1 MPPVLRQEQIS
12 KPVSTSQAPI
22 PKQAVSKP
30 TKTNQQKDPAKTK
43 MDTGALHQIS
53 LKINQN
59 KEKPGPETQDN
70 ITALSDIPSEEYS
83 HEQFTTVWEK
93 LATSYK
99 DNSLAL
105 FLAMTR
111 HKPVLTQTG
120 SVMLTIDNAIQAD
133 MIQEKKPEILSVL
146 RKALRNY
153 KIDIETRIISKKKT
167 EKAYLPTE
175 KLQKLIKKNP
185 AIEKLQ
191 KSLGL
196 DLEY

>member
-1 MPPVLRQEQIS
+1 
-12 KPVSTSQAPI
+12 
-22 PKQAVSKP
+22 
-30 TKTNQQKDPAKTK
+30 

-59 KEKPGPETQDN
+59 KEKPGPESQSSTA
-70 ITALSDIPSEEYS
+70 ALSDMPSEEYS
-83 HEQFTTVWEK
+83 HEQFATVWRK
-93 LATSYK
+93 LAVSYK
-99 DNSLAL
+99 NDSLAL

-120 SVMLTIDNAIQAD
+120 GVLLTIDNAIQAD
-133 MIQEKKPEILSVL
+133 LIQEKKPEILSVL

-153 KIDIETRIISKKKT
+153 KIDIETQIISKKKT

-185 AIEKLQ
+185 VVEKLQ
-191 KSLGL
+191 KTLGL